1 MGPIAQE
8 EEEQEEAGVELGPVR
23 PVGGR
28 YKLVSQEEEDLS
40 SEAEGEREDG
50 VPLFH
55 TSGNTCLPPPPP
67 PPSNAEWY
75 KLGIKILY
83 PSAPYTSGNTQ
94 CSFL

>member
-1 MGPIAQE
+1 MGITALHLATVLMVFLMLYKYMGPISQE

-55 TSGNTCLPPPPP
+55 TSGNTCPPPPLK
-67 PPSNAEWY
+67 Y
-75 KLGIKILY
+75 KMV
-83 PSAPYTSGNTQ
+83 
-94 CSFL
+94 